1 MFSRKRAAVLGMLFA
16 FALVVSAC
24 GSSEDTTT
32 TAAADT
38 TIAGNPAITAC
49 QVTDTGGIDDK
60 SFNQTAW
67 KGVTD
72 AIAAGL
78 ATEDSDYV
86 ESQVETDYAPNIQ
99 AMLDRNCDLII
110 TVGYLLGDATAT
122 AATDYPD
129 QLFEILDYAYD
140 PPMNNVIGTV
150 FTTDQAAFLAGYL
163 AAGVTKTGKVAT
175 YGGIAIPGAVTD
187 FMDGFVWGVD
197 YYNQQKGTS
206 VEVLGWDVASQSG
219 SFTGD
224 FESLDNGR
232 SMTQS
237 LIDEGADVILP
248 VAGPVG
254 EASAALAAEL
264 SDVWVVGVDAD
275 WFQTLPQYSDVILT
289 SVLKGLDVAVYDA
302 IQQVVDGTFQGG
314 TMVMSLA
321 NDGVGL
327 GPIND
332 AVDPALA
339 AEVQTIMAGVGDGS
353 ITVGG

>member
-248 VAGPVG
+248 
-254 EASAALAAEL
+254 
-264 SDVWVVGVDAD
+264 
-275 WFQTLPQYSDVILT
+275 
-289 SVLKGLDVAVYDA
+289 
-302 IQQVVDGTFQGG
+302 
-314 TMVMSLA
+314 
-321 NDGVGL
+321 
-327 GPIND
+327 
-332 AVDPALA
+332 
-339 AEVQTIMAGVGDGS
+339 
-353 ITVGG
+353 